1 MDRSTQKGAFN
12 IDVQLN
18 WLINVQHSVVIG
30 HVGFEHS
37 LASPLF
43 AHILIQFFCSFDVH
57 PLIVV
62 VVVVVLCTNNRSS
75 DIFADC
81 MFSFPTENWMHGIIW
96 LHWKGNWWINSG
108 YCINWKFEMVLFN
121 FRSNLTVLQ
130 QKVFFYIAA
139 VALLL
144 SHNRKQWYSL
154 VYCAL
159 VICFNMKE
167 EWREEKKKKLAK
179 HGEEETSTVAN

>member
-62 VVVVVLCTNNRSS
+62 VVVLCTNNRSS
-75 DIFADC
+75 DIFAEC

-130 QKVFFYIAA
+130 QKDFF
-139 VALLL
+139 L
-144 SHNRKQWYSL
+144 H
-154 VYCAL
+154 CCC
-159 VICFNMKE
+159 CFVVKSQQKTMIFAGVLCIGHMFQYE
-167 EWREEKKKKLAK
+167 GGMARREEKKI
-179 HGEEETSTVAN
+179 S